1 MEIWYN
7 FAKGIVRTYL
17 TFFVEGF
24 DVQGKENLE
33 PGPKIIVANHPNAT
47 DAFFLPFIFPEK
59 MHFLIEE
66 KTFNITII
74 GRLLKLAD
82 QIPVIV
88 GRGREALGEACEK
101 LSQGHSVVIFPEG
114 HLNHGKALRRAGAGA
129 AMLALK
135 SGAPLVPVGFY
146 VPPEFTRTIRLSNN
160 DRDIVG
166 RWQMRGRCFI
176 QIGEPWILDLV
187 SYRDQSYRSMRELT
201 DGIMLKI
208 QNLVQ
213 LAENTVQ
220 ASTASR
226 L

>member
-1 MEIWYN
+1 MEFWYN
-7 FAKGIVRTYL
+7 IAKGIVRTYL
-17 TFFVEGF
+17 TFFVVGF
-24 DVQGKENLE
+24 DVQGKENIE

-59 MHFLIEE
+59 LHFLIEE
-66 KTFNITII
+66 KTLNITII

-82 QIPVIV
+82 QIPVV
-88 GRGREALGEACEK
+88 AGRGREALGEACVK
-101 LSQGHSVVIFPEG
+101 LAEGHSVAIFPEG
-114 HLNHGKALRRAGAGA
+114 HLSHGKALRRAGAGA
-129 AMLALK
+129 ALLALK

-146 VPPEFTRTIRLSNN
+146 VPSEFTRRIRLSNN
-160 DRDIVG
+160 DREIDG

-176 QIGEPWILDLV
+176 QIGEPWNLDLA
-187 SYRDQSYRSMRELT
+187 SYRDQSYCSLRELT

-220 ASTASR
+220 ASTA
-226 L
+226 LKL

>member
-1 MEIWYN
+1 LEIWYN

-17 TFFVEGF
+17 TLLVEGF
-24 DVQGKENLE
+24 DVQGEENIE

-59 MHFLIEE
+59 LHFLIQEE
-66 KTFNITII
+66 TFGII
-74 GRLLKLAD
+74 LIGWLLKLAD
-82 QIPVIV
+82 QIPVV
-88 GRGREALGEACEK
+88 AGRGREALGEACEK
-101 LSQGHSVVIFPEG
+101 LSQGQSVVIFPEG
-114 HLNHGKALRRAGAGA
+114 HLSHGKALRRAGSGA

-135 SGAPLVPVGFY
+135 SGAPVVPVGFY

-160 DRDIVG
+160 DRETEG
-166 RWQMRGRCFI
+166 RWQLGGRCSI
-176 QIGEPWILDLV
+176 QIGEPWKLDSDFHRGWRYGIL
-187 SYRDQSYRSMRELT
+187 RKITEE
-201 DGIMLKI
+201 IMIRI

-220 ASTASR
+220 ASTASK